1 MGKEVLF
8 SEVFRKYDHTNID
21 IDRKEENESIM
32 LFQETGDMSL
42 LESIYIARIPTLKN
56 WALKYY
62 YPGLEL
68 SIDDFMEELS
78 IVFIKAA
85 NKYNIEKG
93 SFNTCLYTYLNNR
106 IKNMK
111 NSTHAKKRRPEN
123 YDGPVSGILLSL
135 DYSYSNDKG
144 GNATTLIDILKSHE
158 SGDASGFANNTNFY
172 ETVDLLSDGNDMLK
186 SVFIKLGEGNTLSSI
201 IREIKTVKG
210 NLKVTKREL
219 KILQDDNYTSLKDV
233 IVKKTDIE
241 DLNFTV
247 LDWELIGKNKIS
259 YAIELKDTEEAKL
272 IQRTIKDLRKNK
284 EEYIKKIK

>member
-1 MGKEVLF
+1 MGKEELF